1 MTALIATAIL
11 QSALAAAPASPAR
24 DLHSYAEPERV
35 AVTALALDLDVSFE
49 QKKLAGS
56 AELSLAWKDPKAT
69 TLVLDT
75 RDLSISKVEVS
86 DADGVFVE
94 TKHRLEARDP
104 VLGQKLV
111 IETPK
116 QNEKVKVHY
125 ASAPTASGL
134 QWLEPQQTQG
144 GKHPFMFSQ
153 SQAIHARSWIPLQD
167 TPAVRFTYTA
177 TIRAPEGLRV
187 VMSADNDP
195 KATGADGFRF
205 EMPQR
210 IPSYLLAIAAGDLE
224 FASLGKRTGV
234 YAEPGRIAA
243 AAKEFTDTEAMIDA
257 TEKLYGPYRWER
269 YDLLILPPS
278 FPFGGMEN
286 PRLTFATP
294 TIIAG
299 DKSLVAL
306 VAHELA
312 HSWSG
317 NLVTNA
323 SWPHLWLNEGFTVY
337 VENRITEAVYGA
349 EQALM
354 DRVIEEHELIEEMK
368 PLEPELQKLVPD
380 IGTRDPDDTF
390 TDVPYTKGAWF
401 LRTLEQ
407 RAGRER
413 FDRFIRAWFDAHA
426 FGSVTTADFVAF
438 LERELLVA
446 DAELMPKA
454 ELEEWLHAPGL
465 PVSALRA
472 KSPRLEAVDDLRAKF
487 FAGEIEADA
496 IGAKAWVTQEWL
508 HFLNDLPRDA
518 SAKQL
523 AALDQAWKLTRTGN
537 AEIAMRWFLA
547 GIRADYA
554 PIREPMSKYLV
565 GIGRRKLVVPLYEEL
580 AKTPANKAWAE
591 QVFARAKPGYHPL
604 TQKTVAEKLAAK
616 PKPES
621 DGEGEREGEGEGI
634 AQ

>member
-1 MTALIATAIL
+1 MSSLLLVLLLLT
-11 QSALAAAPASPAR
+11 SVPPPPADP
-24 DLHSYAEPERV
+24 HSYSQAHIV
-35 AVTALALDLDVSFE
+35 AVTAVALDLDVSFE
-49 QKKLAGS
+49 RKALEGH
-56 AELSLAWKDPKAT
+56 AELSLDWKDPKAAA
-69 TLVLDT
+69 LVLDT
-75 RDLSISKVEVS
+75 RDLEIAKVEAS
-86 DADGVFVE
+86 NADGTWTE
-94 TKHRLEARDP
+94 AKHAIGERDAT
-104 VLGQKLV
+104 LGQKLT
-111 IETPK
+111 IETPARPA
-116 QNEKVKVHY
+116 KVRVHY
-125 ASAPTASGL
+125 RTGPAASGL
-134 QWLEPQQTQG
+134 QWLTPEQTLG
-144 GKHPFMFSQ
+144 KKHPFMFSQ

-167 TPAVRFTYTA
+167 TPAVRFTYSA
-177 TIRAPEGLRV
+177 TIRAPKGLRA

-195 KATGADGFRF
+195 KATGEGGYRF
-205 EMPQR
+205 VMPQK
-210 IPSYLLAIAAGDLE
+210 IPSYLLALAVGDIA

-234 YAEPGRIAA
+234 YAEPERIRA

-269 YDLLILPPS
+269 YDLLVLPPS

-323 SWPHLWLNEGFTVY
+323 SWAHLWLNEGFTVY
-337 VENRITEAVYGA
+337 VENRITEAVFGV

-368 PLEPELQKLVPD
+368 DLEPELQKLLPNL
-380 IGTRDPDDTF
+380 GARDPDDTF
-390 TDVPYTKGAWF
+390 TDVPYTKGAWL

-413 FDRFIRAWFDAHA
+413 FDAFLRGWFDSHA
-426 FGSVTTADFVAF
+426 FGSVTTRDFIAY
-438 LERELLVA
+438 LDEKLRKGSP
-446 DAELMPKA
+446 ELMPEA
-454 ELEEWLHAPGL
+454 ELAEWLTAPGI

-472 KSPRLEAVDDLRAKF
+472 KSPRLEAVEQASAKF
-487 FAGEIEADA
+487 FAGELEADA
-496 IGAKAWVTQEWL
+496 LGAEKWVTQEWL
-508 HFLNDLPRDA
+508 HFLNGMPQDA
-518 SAKQL
+518 SVEQL
-523 AALDQAWKLTRTGN
+523 AAIDAAWKLTQTGN

-554 PIREPMSKYLV
+554 PIRAPLEEYLV

-580 AKTPANKAWAE
+580 AKTPANKVFAE
-591 QVFARAKPGYHPL
+591 QVFAKAKPGYHPL
-604 TQKTVAEKLAAK
+604 TQKTVAEKLAAT
-616 PKPES
+616 PKPPAE
-621 DGEGEREGEGEGI
+621 
-634 AQ
+634 